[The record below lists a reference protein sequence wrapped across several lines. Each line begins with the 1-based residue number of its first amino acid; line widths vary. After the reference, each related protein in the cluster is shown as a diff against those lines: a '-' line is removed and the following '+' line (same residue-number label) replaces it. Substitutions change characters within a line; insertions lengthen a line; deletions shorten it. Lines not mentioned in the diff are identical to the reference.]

1 MIYLIDLEKTNDQ
14 LFFKTNAEL
23 LCFKEL
29 QHVLDKY
36 EEAQKS
42 FNDAVEYGVTYIE
55 DMDEQ
60 SNLMI
65 NRNHCWSKLI
75 GFIEG
80 MYMSLGI
87 EASDNIILTRSVASR
102 INKLTELHLI
112 IDGIREQIRYIS
124 SYKHNFEKLFP
135 EVNKDNYKQYKK
147 NSIKTKVRP
156 KPFTKSS
163 KEKR

>member
-1 MIYLIDLEKTNDQ
+1 MIDLEKTHNQ
-14 LFFKTNAEL
+14 LFFKTNGEL
-23 LCFKEL
+23 LCYREL
-29 QHVLDKY
+29 QFNLCKY

-42 FNDAVEYGVTYIE
+42 FKDAVEHGVTYIE
-55 DMDEQ
+55 DMSEQ

-65 NRNHCWSKLI
+65 TRNHCWSKLI

-87 EASDNIILTRSVASR
+87 DASDNIILTTAVAYR
-102 INKLTELHLI
+102 INNLTELHLI
-112 IDGIREQIRYIS
+112 IDDIRLQVGVITNSRWDT
-124 SYKHNFEKLFP
+124 KRLFP

-147 NSIKTKVRP
+147 NIKTKVRP

-163 KEKR
+163 KEK

>member
-1 MIYLIDLEKTNDQ
+1 MIDLEKTNNQ
-14 LFFKTNAEL
+14 LFFKTNGEL
-23 LCFKEL
+23 LCFREL
-29 QHVLDKY
+29 QHNLAKY

-42 FNDAVEYGVTYIE
+42 FKDAVKHGVTYIE
-55 DMDEQ
+55 DMGEQ

-65 NRNHCWSKLI
+65 TRNHCWSKLI

-87 EASDNIILTRSVASR
+87 EASDNIILTRAVASR

-112 IDGIREQIRYIS
+112 IDDIRTQVCVIS
-124 SYKHNFEKLFP
+124 NSKWDTKRLFP
-135 EVNKDNYKQYKK
+135 EVNKDNYKQYG
-147 NSIKTKVRP
+147 KTKVKP

>member
-1 MIYLIDLEKTNDQ
+1 M
-14 LFFKTNAEL
+14 
-23 LCFKEL
+23 CFREL
-29 QHVLDKY
+29 QHTLDKY
-36 EEAQKS
+36 EEAQNS
-42 FNDAVEYGVTYIE
+42 FTDAVKHGVTYIE
-55 DMDEQ
+55 DMSEQ

-87 EASDNIILTRSVASR
+87 EASDNIILTAAVASR
-102 INKLTELHLI
+102 INKLAELHPIL
-112 IDGIREQIRYIS
+112 DYIRIQNRFIS
-124 SYKHNFEKLFP
+124 SSGLRNDIKKLFP

-147 NSIKTKVRP
+147 KSIKTKVRP

-163 KEKR
+163 KEEQIMR